1 MNIRYTLPDGEMEVL
16 APLTKG
22 ERIEYCVP
30 FDLDKDGKFNQGGWV
45 AVTRKALYLLGDG
58 KVINTI
64 DITTTDEVLCSSE
77 VDNGILVARKDGQDS
92 FICRFSM
99 RYMIQNSYLARGATL
114 FCRGQN
120 RVIESR
126 ERERYCPECKRVLPG
141 TNECPRC
148 AGAGRTFSHFWD
160 LCGAYALPLLII
172 TIFMVLSSVITV
184 GQQFIQRNFIDDVL
198 KPAKG
203 TASQVITFFIV
214 MLVLALF
221 SLTLSTINTIWT
233 NRLGTKI
240 SRDLRGRVYA
250 KINSLSMDFI
260 STRQAGEL
268 MNRVVHDS
276 AHVREFMENAYA
288 QMLTRIFVM
297 VLALITMLVMNW
309 KLALLSLVFVPLA
322 FVLVRAF
329 RKLEKRL
336 WRQQWRF
343 NDKVNGRLQDVIS
356 GIRVVKSFGQEE
368 REIVRFKS
376 YIERLMRIQWRNEK
390 LWATLYPFV
399 TLIITSGTY
408 LVLYFGGSAVMSENM
423 TIGQLVQFIAYANM
437 LYMPLQYVSRL
448 PRMIMRL
455 KTALERIYDILDEEP
470 KIDDALDAQDVEIQG
485 NVEFDEV
492 TFGYKSYEPVLEHIN
507 LSVKKGEMIG
517 LVGSSGTG
525 KSTIINL
532 LMRLYDADEGQILI
546 DDIPLSKFSKSCL
559 HRQIGVVLQE
569 TFLFSG
575 TLFENI
581 RYANPDATLLDV
593 IQAAKIA
600 NAHDFITKFSDG
612 YDTYVGE
619 RGYNLSGGERQRI
632 AIARA
637 ILHNPRLLVLDE
649 ATSSLDTETE
659 YQIQEALNRLTEG
672 RTTFAIAHR
681 LSTLRKADRIVV
693 LDKHT
698 IAEVGTHN
706 ELMNQKGIY
715 YGLVMAQLEMHN
727 TSLK

>member
-1 MNIRYTLPDGEMEVL
+1 
-16 APLTKG
+16 
-22 ERIEYCVP
+22 
-30 FDLDKDGKFNQGGWV
+30 
-45 AVTRKALYLLGDG
+45 VTRKALYLLGDG